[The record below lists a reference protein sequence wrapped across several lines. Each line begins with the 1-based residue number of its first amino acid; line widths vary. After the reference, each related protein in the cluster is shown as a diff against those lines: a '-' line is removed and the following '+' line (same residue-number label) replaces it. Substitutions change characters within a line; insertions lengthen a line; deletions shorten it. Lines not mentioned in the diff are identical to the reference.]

1 MAAPTLICDLCGKLF
16 NDEKKLVAHC
26 KRHSDDHDNV
36 CGHCGKVFD
45 SRVKLRNHVR
55 KVHKDF
61 DECKFCPYVGEPSNV
76 LRHEKEKHKDSDL
89 KCSKCCKTFTRMTT
103 LKSHEG
109 KCGPKV
115 KKLHEC
121 AHCGKKFNRKDV
133 LDKHMKTHSKTK
145 KKPSNSDEEEFHC
158 DKCHKKYKHQTNL
171 IRHQKK
177 DHSENQDVVS
187 FNGVGFGMF
196 EESGNI
202 VKEKG
207 KEYKC
212 QHCNFEATNNWKLK
226 RHIESKHGSDCG
238 LKKLSCDQC
247 GKMFKDSWKLDRHV
261 ASVHTHSSNVECDIC
276 KKSFQ
281 DEYHCKRHQERGKCS
296 SNSLKTGR
304 PKKIDNKSP
313 RLIRKETK
321 EKLDAIT
328 SDEKM
333 KENIISKL
341 QKQESVGVNAL
352 SEEDAINLITDIS
365 ISDKKA
371 IKLIKFLK
379 DKVNKGIFTSNLK
392 KALVSRKKIFTELI
406 SREELVFHDSKGS
419 EIKQTLV
426 YVNDIDAMT
435 DIVAVARGV
444 DLETSEVVL
453 AVDGGKGK
461 VETKFDNNK
470 LHPFILRQSFVD
482 NESA

>member
-177 DHSENQDVVS
+177 DHSENLDFDLVRLS
-187 FNGVGFGMF
+187 
-196 EESGNI
+196 S
-202 VKEKG
+202 
-207 KEYKC
+207 EY
-212 QHCNFEATNNWKLK
+212 L
-226 RHIESKHGSDCG
+226 R
-238 LKKLSCDQC
+238 
-247 GKMFKDSWKLDRHV
+247 
-261 ASVHTHSSNVECDIC
+261 
-276 KKSFQ
+276 
-281 DEYHCKRHQERGKCS
+281 
-296 SNSLKTGR
+296 
-304 PKKIDNKSP
+304 
-313 RLIRKETK
+313 
-321 EKLDAIT
+321 
-328 SDEKM
+328 
-333 KENIISKL
+333 
-341 QKQESVGVNAL
+341 
-352 SEEDAINLITDIS
+352 
-365 ISDKKA
+365 
-371 IKLIKFLK
+371 
-379 DKVNKGIFTSNLK
+379 
-392 KALVSRKKIFTELI
+392 ELI
-406 SREELVFHDSKGS
+406 QL
-419 EIKQTLV
+419 
-426 YVNDIDAMT
+426 
-435 DIVAVARGV
+435 
-444 DLETSEVVL
+444 
-453 AVDGGKGK
+453 
-461 VETKFDNNK
+461 K
-470 LHPFILRQSFVD
+470 L
-482 NESA
+482 